1 MNEDIIKQ
9 AAALIPDGSS
19 LSQDDR
25 EAAARAILAFRVA
38 GTVDAIKRQIN
49 AEANKLLFPEITV
62 GPQTAERVFKAA
74 GLTDLSDL
82 QAVMD
87 AVERAL
93 ISDGVPVAWVEPY
106 ILETLKEGGSG
117 MFPISNSRFK
127 EKHLS
132 APLYEQPPATIKPLE
147 WKRGDYISS
156 AKSID
161 TLAFTAQFIG
171 DGDDGWA
178 LHTYLTNETKR
189 TRHPTREAAE
199 DAAQS
204 LHNAEVGKYLSG

>member
-1 MNEDIIKQ
+1 MNDEPAIIKSLEEHLKECGHTTVGQ
-9 AAALIPDGSS
+9 DIAAAILVIRDLHATNKNDPSS
-19 LSQDDR
+19 YM
-25 EAAARAILAFRVA
+25 I
-38 GTVDAIKRQIN
+38 
-49 AEANKLLFPEITV
+49 

-93 ISDGVPVAWVEPY
+93 VSDGVPVAWIEPY

-171 DGDDGWA
+171 DGDDGWM

-189 TRHPTREAAE
+189 TRHPTRQAAE

-204 LHNAEVGKYLSG
+204 IHNEEVGKYLSG